1 MKIKKVTEEAIVF
14 DNETVITY
22 DHCQDCCEDNYA
34 DFKQIE
40 PEALDYD
47 FETELKF
54 EAVIDD
60 DLSNN
65 DELQK
70 EAEEAE
76 QEIVEARRKILH
88 ASDTLRQIYND
99 CYED

>member
-1 MKIKKVTEEAIVF
+1 MGENAMRKTLRLLDWIVNDIDEAKK
-14 DNETVITY
+14 
-22 DHCQDCCEDNYA
+22 
-34 DFKQIE
+34 K
-40 PEALDYD
+40 L
-47 FETELKF
+47 

-76 QEIVEARRKILH
+76 QEIVEASRKILH
-88 ASDTLRQIYND
+88 ASDTLRQIYNE
-99 CYED
+99 CYDD

>member
-1 MKIKKVTEEAIVF
+1 MRKTLRLLDWIVNDIDETKKILES
-14 DNETVITY
+14 
-22 DHCQDCCEDNYA
+22 
-34 DFKQIE
+34 
-40 PEALDYD
+40 
-47 FETELKF
+47 
-54 EAVIDD
+54 VIDD

-88 ASDTLRQIYND
+88 ASDTLRQIYNE
-99 CYED
+99 CYDD

>member
-1 MKIKKVTEEAIVF
+1 MRKTLRLLDWIVNDIDEAKK
-14 DNETVITY
+14 
-22 DHCQDCCEDNYA
+22 
-34 DFKQIE
+34 K
-40 PEALDYD
+40 L
-47 FETELKF
+47 

-88 ASDTLRQIYND
+88 ASDTLRQIYNE

>member
-1 MKIKKVTEEAIVF
+1 MRKTLRLLDWIVNDIDEAKK
-14 DNETVITY
+14 
-22 DHCQDCCEDNYA
+22 
-34 DFKQIE
+34 K
-40 PEALDYD
+40 L
-47 FETELKF
+47 

-60 DLSNN
+60 DLGDN

-76 QEIVEARRKILH
+76 QEIIEARRKILH
-88 ASDTLRQIYND
+88 ASDTLRQIYNE

>member
-1 MKIKKVTEEAIVF
+1 MRKTLRLLDWIVSDIDEAKK
-14 DNETVITY
+14 
-22 DHCQDCCEDNYA
+22 
-34 DFKQIE
+34 K
-40 PEALDYD
+40 L
-47 FETELKF
+47 

-60 DLSNN
+60 DLGDN

-88 ASDTLRQIYND
+88 ASDTLRQIYNE
-99 CYED
+99 CYDD

>member
-1 MKIKKVTEEAIVF
+1 MRKTLRLLDWIVNDIDDAKK
-14 DNETVITY
+14 N
-22 DHCQDCCEDNYA
+22 
-34 DFKQIE
+34 
-40 PEALDYD
+40 L
-47 FETELKF
+47 

-60 DLSNN
+60 ELGDN

-88 ASDTLRQIYND
+88 ASDTLRQIYNE

>member
-1 MKIKKVTEEAIVF
+1 MRKTLRLLDWIVNDIDEAKK
-14 DNETVITY
+14 
-22 DHCQDCCEDNYA
+22 
-34 DFKQIE
+34 K
-40 PEALDYD
+40 L
-47 FETELKF
+47 

-60 DLSNN
+60 DLNNN

-88 ASDTLRQIYND
+88 ASDTLRQIYNE

>member
-1 MKIKKVTEEAIVF
+1 MRKLLRLLSWVVNDIDDA
-14 DNETVITY
+14 
-22 DHCQDCCEDNYA
+22 
-34 DFKQIE
+34 KQK
-40 PEALDYD
+40 L
-47 FETELKF
+47 

-60 DLSNN
+60 DLSGNEEIA
-65 DELQK
+65 D
-70 EAEEAE
+70 EAEQAE

>member
-1 MKIKKVTEEAIVF
+1 MRKTLRLLDWIVNDIDDAKK
-14 DNETVITY
+14 N
-22 DHCQDCCEDNYA
+22 
-34 DFKQIE
+34 
-40 PEALDYD
+40 L
-47 FETELKF
+47 

-60 DLSNN
+60 ELGNN

-88 ASDTLRQIYND
+88 ASDTLRQIYNE
-99 CYED
+99 CYDD

>member
-1 MKIKKVTEEAIVF
+1 MRKTLRLLDWIINDIDEAKK
-14 DNETVITY
+14 
-22 DHCQDCCEDNYA
+22 
-34 DFKQIE
+34 K
-40 PEALDYD
+40 L
-47 FETELKF
+47 

-60 DLSNN
+60 DLGDNE
-65 DELQK
+65 ELQE

-88 ASDTLRQIYND
+88 ASDTLRQIYNE

>member
-1 MKIKKVTEEAIVF
+1 MRKTLRLLDWIVNDIDDAKK
-14 DNETVITY
+14 N
-22 DHCQDCCEDNYA
+22 
-34 DFKQIE
+34 
-40 PEALDYD
+40 L
-47 FETELKF
+47 

-60 DLSNN
+60 ELGDN

-88 ASDTLRQIYND
+88 ASDTLRQIYSE

>member
-1 MKIKKVTEEAIVF
+1 MRKTLRLLDWIVNDIDDAKK
-14 DNETVITY
+14 N
-22 DHCQDCCEDNYA
+22 
-34 DFKQIE
+34 
-40 PEALDYD
+40 L
-47 FETELKF
+47 

-60 DLSNN
+60 ELGDN

-88 ASDTLRQIYND
+88 ASDTLRQIYNE
-99 CYED
+99 CYDD

>member
-1 MKIKKVTEEAIVF
+1 MRKTLRLLDWIVNDIDEAKK
-14 DNETVITY
+14 
-22 DHCQDCCEDNYA
+22 
-34 DFKQIE
+34 K
-40 PEALDYD
+40 L
-47 FETELKF
+47 

-60 DLSNN
+60 ELGDN

-88 ASDTLRQIYND
+88 ASDTLRQIYNE
-99 CYED
+99 CYDD

>member
-1 MKIKKVTEEAIVF
+1 MRKTLRLLDWIVNDIDEAKK
-14 DNETVITY
+14 
-22 DHCQDCCEDNYA
+22 
-34 DFKQIE
+34 K
-40 PEALDYD
+40 L
-47 FETELKF
+47 

-60 DLSNN
+60 DLGDN

-76 QEIVEARRKILH
+76 QELIEARRKILH
-88 ASDTLRQIYND
+88 ASDTLRQIYNE